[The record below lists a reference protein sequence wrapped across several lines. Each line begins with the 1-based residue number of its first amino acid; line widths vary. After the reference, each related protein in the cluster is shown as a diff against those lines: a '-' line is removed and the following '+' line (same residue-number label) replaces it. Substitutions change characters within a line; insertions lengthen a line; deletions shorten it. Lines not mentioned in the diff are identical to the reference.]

1 MFTINRLLKLSRILK
16 KKRFK
21 TPALQ
26 GNPQKKGVCD
36 KVFTCSP
43 RKPNSAVRKVVKVT
57 LSNNITT
64 EAYIPGEGHSLQ
76 KFGVVLIRGGRTPD
90 LPGMKYRLIRGKFD
104 LHGLQQ
110 RKTARSMYGTK
121 KNISN

>member
-1 MFTINRLLKLSRILK
+1 MITINRLLKKFRKLK
-16 KKRFK
+16 FNKKT

-57 LSNNITT
+57 LSNGITT
-64 EAYIPGEGHSLQ
+64 QAYICGEGHTLQ
-76 KFGVVLIRGGRTPD
+76 KFGVVLVRGGRTPD

-104 LHGLQQ
+104 FHGLQS

-121 KNISN
+121 KNK

>member
-1 MFTINRLLKLSRILK
+1 MITINRLLKKSRILK
-16 KKRFK
+16 RRRI
-21 TPALQ
+21 TRPALQ

-57 LSNNITT
+57 LSNGITT
-64 EAYIPGEGHSLQ
+64 EAYIMGEGHTLQ
-76 KFGVVLIRGGRTPD
+76 KFGVVLVRGGRTPD

-104 LHGLQQ
+104 FHGLQA

-121 KNISN
+121 KNK